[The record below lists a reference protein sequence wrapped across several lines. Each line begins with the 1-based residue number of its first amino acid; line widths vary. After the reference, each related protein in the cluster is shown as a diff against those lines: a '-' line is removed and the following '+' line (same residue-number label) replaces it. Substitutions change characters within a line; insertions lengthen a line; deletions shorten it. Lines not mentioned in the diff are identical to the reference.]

1 MKVMPTLEG
10 GLRIDIESSSDW
22 LVLEQIPSD
31 AVEEKRFSLPEEL
44 ADLMDDGAEW
54 DDLVVPELADL
65 FTGQVDH
72 VAEAVAR
79 ASENGDGESGELFIL
94 SDDAGDWYGALNQ
107 ARLALES
114 RWGFS
119 GDEEGDSLA
128 GAPPQKRSA
137 FIRSQFYLVLQG
149 LLLDYAMD

>member
-22 LVLEQIPSD
+22 LVLERIPAD

-44 ADLMDDGAEW
+44 AALMDDESEW

-65 FTGQVDH
+65 FSGQVDH
-72 VAEAVAR
+72 VAKAVAS
-79 ASENGDGESGELFIL
+79 AIEQGEEDSGELFIPRE
-94 SDDAGDWYGALNQ
+94 DAREWYGALNQ

-114 RWGFS
+114 RWGFC
-119 GDEEGDSLA
+119 GDEEDPPLE
-128 GAPPQKRSA
+128 GAPPQKRFA
-137 FIRSQFYLVLQG
+137 FVRSQFYLVLQG

>member
-1 MKVMPTLEG
+1 MKVLPTLEG

-22 LVLEQIPSD
+22 LVLEQIPTD

-44 ADLMDDGAEW
+44 AALMDEDSEW
-54 DDLVVPELADL
+54 DELVAPELAEL
-65 FTGQVDH
+65 FSGQIDH
-72 VAEAVAR
+72 VAEAVAQ
-79 ASENGDGESGELFIL
+79 AEETSEGGAGELFI
-94 SDDAGDWYGALNQ
+94 AREEAREWYGALNQ

-119 GDEEGDSLA
+119 GEEEDEALA
-128 GAPPQKRSA
+128 DGPPQKRSA
-137 FIRSQFYLVLQG
+137 FVRSQFYLVLQG

>member
-1 MKVMPTLEG
+1 MKVLPTLEG

-22 LVLEQIPSD
+22 LVLEQIPAD

-44 ADLMDDGAEW
+44 SALMDDDSDW
-54 DDLVVPELADL
+54 DDLVVPELAAL
-65 FTGQVDH
+65 FSGQVDH

-79 ASENGDGESGELFIL
+79 AEEKGDGESGELFIPR
-94 SDDAGDWYGALNQ
+94 DEAAKWYGALNQ

-114 RWGFS
+114 RWRFS
-119 GDEEGDSLA
+119 AAEDVGLPD
-128 GAPPQKRSA
+128 GAPPQQKSA
-137 FIRSQFYLVLQG
+137 FIRSQFYQLLQG